1 MERIVLQNVSK
12 RFSKQLTILNAV
24 NYTFEAG
31 KFYGIIG
38 DSGVGKTTLLQ
49 ILGTLDEPT
58 EGKILIDGR
67 DIERLGIKERAELR
81 NKQIGFVFQSFFL
94 NANLTAVENVM
105 MPMLISAGFAE
116 CQKRAEQLLEQMG
129 LGGRLSHFPAQLSG
143 GEQQRVAIARALV
156 NKPKIILADEP
167 TGNLDETNEEHV
179 INILQALAREGITV
193 VMVTHNKQLL
203 SKVDQ
208 ILRLE
213 AGRLVEA
220 GE

>member
-1 MERIVLQNVSK
+1 M
-12 RFSKQLTILNAV
+12 
-24 NYTFEAG
+24 
-31 KFYGIIG
+31 
-38 DSGVGKTTLLQ
+38 
-49 ILGTLDEPT
+49 
-58 EGKILIDGR
+58 
-67 DIERLGIKERAELR
+67 
-81 NKQIGFVFQSFFL
+81 
-94 NANLTAVENVM
+94 
-105 MPMLISAGFAE
+105 
-116 CQKRAEQLLEQMG
+116 
-129 LGGRLSHFPAQLSG
+129 
-143 GEQQRVAIARALV
+143 AIARALV